1 MSMNIK
7 SGWISE
13 ARKVISPNF
22 DARPEGTKI
31 DLLVVHGISLPPG
44 EFGGHWIEDFFVNRL
59 DVNAH
64 PYFLEIRNLKLS
76 PHLLVRRDGGLVQFV
91 SMDNRAWHAGESTYC
106 GRAGCNDYSI
116 GIELEGTDEIEYT
129 PEQYTQLAKVSAMLM
144 KYYPLVTP
152 KRIVG
157 HCDIAPGRKTDP
169 GPSFSFSHFRDELA
183 AAQDKHPEFSPSA
196 GVSSR

>member
-169 GPSFSFSHFRDELA
+169 GPSFSFSHFRDELV